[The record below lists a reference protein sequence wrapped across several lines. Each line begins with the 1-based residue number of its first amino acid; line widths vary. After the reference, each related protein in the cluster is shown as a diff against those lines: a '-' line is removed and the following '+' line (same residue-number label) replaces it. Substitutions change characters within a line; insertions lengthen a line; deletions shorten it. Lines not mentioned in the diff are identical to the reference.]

1 MITPGLAVDHYPEL
15 HAAQGALQ
23 HVVMPFHQLNCQR
36 TAKGSVNNS
45 NLRPQ
50 MKQLFHNVIL
60 NNEDVRLN
68 STVVKL
74 NKVAIFFSSWL
85 FICNLGWD
93 CVWEATKAIQP
104 VMNTSGTQGRGSFEC
119 NILWPGPQN
128 SLGPAEPP
136 ITVESFWINA
146 EGLVCLVLASRSS
159 ILKEV
164 FTLSN
169 GGGTRVCGASSDPSH
184 RITPARLINRTGSK
198 HTGTVHER
206 PLPVRHT
213 ASMPLSS

>member
-68 STVVKL
+68 ATVVKL

-93 CVWEATKAIQP
+93 CV
-104 VMNTSGTQGRGSFEC
+104 
-119 NILWPGPQN
+119 
-128 SLGPAEPP
+128 
-136 ITVESFWINA
+136 
-146 EGLVCLVLASRSS
+146 
-159 ILKEV
+159 
-164 FTLSN
+164 
-169 GGGTRVCGASSDPSH
+169 
-184 RITPARLINRTGSK
+184 
-198 HTGTVHER
+198 
-206 PLPVRHT
+206 
-213 ASMPLSS
+213 